1 MMTKTTELKVNN
13 LRALIPETGIT
24 YDHLLAITTHAAALP
39 SITTLRKY
47 NLLQV
52 VSEMTYE
59 ETMTM
64 EKADQF
70 DPAQLIDWGWFI
82 DGDHWTYIHGLKY
95 YKVA

>member
-13 LRALIPETGIT
+13 LRARIPETGVT
-24 YDHLLAITTHAAALP
+24 YDHLLAITLHAPALP
-39 SITTLRKY
+39 SITVLRKY
-47 NLLQV
+47 NLLKV
-52 VSEMTYE
+52 VSEMTFE

-64 EKADQF
+64 EEANRF
-70 DPAQLIDWGWFI
+70 DPAQLIDWGWFV